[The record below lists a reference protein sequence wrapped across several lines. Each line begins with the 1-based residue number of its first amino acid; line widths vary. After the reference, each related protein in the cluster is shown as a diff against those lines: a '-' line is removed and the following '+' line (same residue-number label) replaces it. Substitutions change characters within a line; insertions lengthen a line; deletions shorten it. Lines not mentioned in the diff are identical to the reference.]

1 VPTPTAPACPLTLVA
16 WRLGA
21 LTVTDLWWRYTGL
34 GGNRPRAA
42 LVDYLA
48 GATAWSAS
56 EHNVLVQA
64 LNECLWERGLP
75 TLAPYRE
82 LADDRRPAA
91 TEIEGPGD
99 LP

>member
-1 VPTPTAPACPLTLVA
+1 VPSPTAPACSLTVIA

-21 LTVTDLWWRYTGL
+21 LTVPDLWWRYTGL
-34 GGNRPRAA
+34 GGTQSRAA

-48 GATAWSAS
+48 GTAAWRPF

-64 LNECLWERGLP
+64 LNECLWDLGHP
-75 TLAPYRE
+75 SLAPYRE
-82 LADDRRPAA
+82 LPDERRSA
-91 TEIEGPGD
+91 TSEIEGSAE